1 MSNSEFRIEN
11 SELGNRKHQRII
23 MKRIILLFLLV
34 SLSLSKAHAQ
44 AADLFQKANA
54 AYAEG
59 NYEAAVEAYEEI
71 LAGGQTA
78 AGLHYNLANA
88 HYKLNHI
95 APSIYHYEKA
105 LQLDPTDSDIR
116 NNLQFAQ
123 NMTVDAIEAAPQD
136 SFSRWW
142 QSFLGSFSTTGWATL
157 GIICMALFVLLFLA
171 YHFSG
176 IPLRKR
182 IFLLSGMFFLF
193 LALSSVSLG
202 FIRAENLR
210 NQNFAVVFA
219 EEIGISS
226 EPNERGE
233 ELFFL
238 HEGTK
243 VELLEDFQE
252 WVKIE
257 LANGNQGWIRREA
270 IKIL

>member
-1 MSNSEFRIEN
+1 
-11 SELGNRKHQRII
+11 
-23 MKRIILLFLLV
+23 MKPIFYLILFV

-44 AADLFQKANA
+44 SDDLFQKANA

-71 LAGGQTA
+71 LASGQTA
-78 AGLHYNLANA
+78 AELHYNLANA

-95 APSIYHYEKA
+95 GPSIYHYEKA
-105 LQLDPTDSDIR
+105 LQLDPGDSDIR

-123 NMTVDAIEAAPQD
+123 NMTVDAIEAAPQGN
-136 SFSRWW
+136 FSRWW

-157 GIICMALFVLLFLA
+157 GIICMVVFVLLFLG
-171 YHFSG
+171 YYFSG
-176 IPLRKR
+176 TPLRKR
-182 IFLLSGMFFLF
+182 IFFLSGMLFLF
-193 LALSSVSLG
+193 FALTAVTLG
-202 FIRAENLR
+202 FVRVDNLQD
-210 NQNFAVVFA
+210 QNFAVVF
-219 EEIGISS
+219 EEEVGISS

-252 WVKIE
+252 WYKIE

-270 IKIL
+270 IKLL